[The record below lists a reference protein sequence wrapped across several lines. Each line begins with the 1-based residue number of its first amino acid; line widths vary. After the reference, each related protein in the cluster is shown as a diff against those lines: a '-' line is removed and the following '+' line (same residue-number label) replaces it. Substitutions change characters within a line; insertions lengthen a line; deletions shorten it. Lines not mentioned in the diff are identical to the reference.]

1 MKLKKI
7 KIQRQRGIKV
17 VKVPSSGTQIA
28 KHLGEG
34 LLGKIYPRGKVLAIL
49 QKQQLASKRVRSLPN
64 DALIYY
70 VISMGIFMTQST
82 REVLKSL
89 AEGIKLLD
97 PQRPLTLAGKSAII
111 RARNR
116 LGAGPLKA
124 LWEETSQL
132 IGNMRQQGCFYR
144 GLRLM
149 AIDGSTLDVPNS
161 SQNRDYFGKQNSS
174 RGEMAFPQ
182 LRFVALCECGP
193 HAIHSVAIGKYHQ
206 GENTLAN
213 SLIKNLTPG
222 MLCLADRLFFSFHF
236 WKEASATGADLLWR
250 VRNNSVLPREQI
262 FSDGSYLST
271 IYASTKD
278 RLHKTNGINV
288 RIIEYQVSKQKEN
301 AYILMTT
308 LLDEKTFPAR
318 ELAKLYP
325 QRWEVELM
333 FDEMK
338 THLKDGK
345 TLLRSQSPEMILQEL
360 YGLLLAYRAVRTMMN
375 AAAQRAQ
382 IDSDRLSFTESF
394 NIIRRKL
401 VAMPALSPS
410 GNI

>member
-1 MKLKKI
+1 MKTKKT
-7 KIQRQRGIKV
+7 KTQRKKGIKV
-17 VKVPSSGTQIA
+17 TTLPSSGNQIA
-28 KHLGEG
+28 AHLGEG
-34 LLGKIYPRGKVLAIL
+34 PLGKIYPREKVLSIL
-49 QKQQLASKRVRSLPN
+49 QEQQLASKRVRSLPN

-70 VISMGIFMTQST
+70 VISMGIFMTQAT

-97 PQRPLTLAGKSAII
+97 PQRPLALAGKAAIV
-111 RARNR
+111 RARKR
-116 LGAGPLKA
+116 LGAAPLKA

-132 IGNMRQQGCFYR
+132 IGSIGQQGCFYR

-149 AIDGSTLDVPNS
+149 AMDGSTLDVPDSPKNEA
-161 SQNRDYFGKQNSS
+161 YFGKQDSS
-174 RGEMAFPQ
+174 RGKMAFPQ

-193 HAIHSVAIGKYHQ
+193 HAIHSVAVGKYLQ
-206 GENTLAN
+206 SENALAKLLLKDF
-213 SLIKNLTPG
+213 SKG
-222 MLCLADRLFFSFHF
+222 MLCLMDRLFFSFHF
-236 WKEASATGADLLWR
+236 WREASATGADLLCR
-250 VRNNSVLPREQI
+250 VKKSLILPAEKI
-262 FSDGSYLST
+262 LSDGSYLST

-278 RLHKTNGINV
+278 RRHKVNGIKV
-288 RIIEYQVSKQKEN
+288 RIIKYQISKQNESN
-301 AYILMTT
+301 YILMTT

-318 ELAKLYP
+318 ELANLYP
-325 QRWEVELM
+325 QRWEIELM

-338 THLKDGK
+338 THLKDGR
-345 TLLRSQSPEMILQEL
+345 TLLRSQSPEMVLQEF
-360 YGLLLAYRAVRTMMN
+360 YGILLAYRAVRRMMN
-375 AAAQRAQ
+375 TAAQRAR